1 MAQNV
6 PKDPKLTELIAK
18 YKVFEGPI
26 AAVVVGNVQG
36 LMDRSVRT
44 AAGESTLGRLIAD
57 AQLASSVAAGAGGQ
71 LAFMNPGGIRANLE
85 GQVTHGE
92 AFSVQPFS
100 NIVTTKT
107 MTGAQ
112 IKIVLEQQ
120 FSLNSLANPSAV
132 GTTPRTVANRVIL
145 QVSKGFTYTW
155 SESAPLGSKVSNM
168 MLGTTPIDPAGTYR
182 VTMNNFIGAGGDD
195 LPAFTLGTNE
205 ITGADDLVALE
216 AYLALPANNPYVP
229 DLAPRITTVP

>member
-1 MAQNV
+1 
-6 PKDPKLTELIAK
+6 
-18 YKVFEGPI
+18 
-26 AAVVVGNVQG
+26 
-36 LMDRSVRT
+36 
-44 AAGESTLGRLIAD
+44 
-57 AQLASSVAAGAGGQ
+57 
-71 LAFMNPGGIRANLE
+71 MNPGGIRANLDGE
-85 GQVTHGE
+85 VTHGE

-120 FSLNSLANPSAV
+120 FTLNSLANPGAV
-132 GTTPRTVANRVIL
+132 GSTLRAASARAIL

-155 SESAPLGSKVSNM
+155 TEGAAAGTRISNM
-168 MLGTTPIDPAGTYR
+168 QLNGVDIDMGASYR

-205 ITGADDLVALE
+205 VTGLDDLVALE
-216 AYLALPANNPYVP
+216 AYLGTHDPYTPDTVDRICVILP
-229 DLAPRITTVP
+229 